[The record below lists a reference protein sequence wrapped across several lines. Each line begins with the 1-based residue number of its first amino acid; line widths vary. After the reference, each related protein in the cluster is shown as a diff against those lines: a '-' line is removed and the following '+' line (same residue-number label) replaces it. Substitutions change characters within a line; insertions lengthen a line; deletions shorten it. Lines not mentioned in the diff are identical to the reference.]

1 MKKLN
6 TNSCDNIIDVISSD
20 LLYCVSPSYLA
31 FIHWYHLARNR
42 MRDVYA
48 YVTNMSTFTT
58 LTPGSPVLAVAGT
71 FDNLCLI
78 EIDLQSELVVPT
90 ILWSRHSSSTF
101 LANSS

>member
-1 MKKLN
+1 MG
-6 TNSCDNIIDVISSD
+6 
-20 LLYCVSPSYLA
+20 
-31 FIHWYHLARNR
+31 
-42 MRDVYA
+42 DVYV

-90 ILWSRHSSSTF
+90 IL
-101 LANSS
+101 